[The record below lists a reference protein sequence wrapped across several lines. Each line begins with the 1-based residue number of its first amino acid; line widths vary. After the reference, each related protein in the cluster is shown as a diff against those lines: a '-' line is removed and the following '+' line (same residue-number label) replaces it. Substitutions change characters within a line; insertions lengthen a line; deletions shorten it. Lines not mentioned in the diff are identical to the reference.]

1 MEGPAQSTK
10 PFLPEIVAT
19 VTQARGGTAMKPPNF
34 RRAIL
39 VFAAD
44 LASKMLEVAHFDPTL
59 CKNAII
65 VATDLDVI

>member
-1 MEGPAQSTK
+1 M
-10 PFLPEIVAT
+10 PEIVAAAPD
-19 VTQARGGTAMKPPNF
+19 ARGGTAMKPPNF

-44 LASKMLEVAHFDPTL
+44 LASEMRKAAHFDPTL

-65 VATDLDVI
+65 VATDLDVS